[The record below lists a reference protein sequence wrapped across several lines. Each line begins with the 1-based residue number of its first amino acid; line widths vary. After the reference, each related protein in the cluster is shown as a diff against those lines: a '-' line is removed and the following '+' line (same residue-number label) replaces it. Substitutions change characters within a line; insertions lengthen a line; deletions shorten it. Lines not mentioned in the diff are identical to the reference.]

1 MKSRFL
7 VLFLAID
14 VCADFTNLT
23 TLIYIATSFN
33 IKTHVFT
40 LIFLDSLI
48 STLCS
53 VISTLFDSLL
63 LAGQIQANAN
73 VCFLAFLTAYLSN
86 CFGAILTFLIAAVRY
101 ILAKLSAKNIQPL
114 SMKVSAIALAVF
126 TALGA
131 ISVAIC
137 VTHAVLDL
145 PMAFSIEVCADRD
158 LFERPIKPLSTL
170 LLSIPNIYKLF
181 SMVVDIK
188 MILFLRKVIIPA
200 GANVLLGLGTH
211 FLHTLYF
218 VLFCKTHL
226 LPVSR
231 RASF

>member
-63 LAGQIQANAN
+63 LAGQIQANINA
-73 VCFLAFLTAYLSN
+73 CFLAFLTAYLSN

-101 ILAKLSAKNIQPL
+101 FLAKLSAKNIQPL
-114 SMKVSAIALAVF
+114 NKNVSAIALAVF
-126 TALGA
+126 AACGA

-137 VTHAVLDL
+137 VTHAFLDIPL
-145 PMAFSIEVCADRD
+145 AFSIEVCADRD
-158 LFERPIKPLSTL
+158 LSARIIKPLSML

-181 SMVVDIK
+181 SLAIDIN
-188 MILFLRKVIIPA
+188 MIIFLRKVIIPA
-200 GANVLLGLGTH
+200 EANVLFGLGTH
-211 FLHTLYF
+211 FFTHSRF
-218 VLFCKTHL
+218 FAVLQNALITC
-226 LPVSR
+226 VQ
-231 RASF
+231 